1 LTGTVGLGYEGGLPK
16 PREDRQ
22 VTSERGSATG
32 DPVRPDEPA
41 RHVLIID
48 DDRDTADSLQIFL
61 QHAGHRV
68 RVAYD
73 GARGGEAARV
83 ETPDVIVLGL
93 GLPTED
99 GFQTARRLRREPALA
114 SITLIA
120 LSGYGGD
127 EDRQRCRDAG
137 FDYHL
142 VKPVEAELMLEVVDA
157 HGRERLG
164 PRRVERLSP
173 LRQLS
178 GTR

>member
-1 LTGTVGLGYEGGLPK
+1 
-16 PREDRQ
+16 
-22 VTSERGSATG
+22 
-32 DPVRPDEPA
+32 VRSDEPET

-61 QHAGHRV
+61 QHAGNRV

-73 GARGGEAARV
+73 GARGVEAAC
-83 ETPDVIVLGL
+83 TDPPDVIVLDL
-93 GLPTED
+93 GLPDVD
-99 GFQTARRLRREPALA
+99 GFQIARRLRREPALG
-114 SITLIA
+114 SVTLIA

-142 VKPVEAELMLEVVDA
+142 VKPIEAELVQDVVAA

-164 PRRVERLSP
+164 PLRVERLRP
-173 LRQLS
+173 LPQASSSR
-178 GTR
+178 